1 MSLIEK
7 FFHINMT
14 YCQFL
19 ISGTLI
25 ALILIELFNNKKG
38 EKNNV
43 TNKMVTN

>member
-19 ISGTLI
+19 ISGANCI
-25 ALILIELFNNKKG
+25 NSIELFNNKKG

-43 TNKMVTN
+43 SNKMVTN